1 MKSTLKNTI
10 HFILI
15 VLLIVSL
22 LSLYIQSTFLNS
34 FHVAQTFSQFIESF
48 ILFPGCVFVLAQSWS
63 FYTIFKG
70 KLFYRSSPLLF
81 IPLLSIYACLR
92 LLIIGLFYL
101 SHNLT
106 EIDAMTFVDKFRL
119 FFIV

>member
-1 MKSTLKNTI
+1 MKSTLKNSI

-22 LSLYIQSTFLNS
+22 LSLYNQSTFLKS
-34 FHVAQTFSQFIESF
+34 FHVAQSFSQFIDTF
-48 ILFPGCVFVLAQSWS
+48 ILIPGCVFVLAQSWS
-63 FYTIFKG
+63 FYTVFKR
-70 KLFYRSSPLLF
+70 KVFYRPSPLLF
-81 IPLLSIYACLR
+81 FPLLSIYVCLR

-106 EIDAMTFVDKFRL
+106 EIDALTFVDKFRL
-119 FFIV
+119 YFFV